1 MRIRSGQMAFFQ
13 QLITNL
19 EHSPAGQQAAQTR
32 GGGVQEVLKYAPR
45 KVRCQ
50 HGTAAEPINQLETE
64 LKQWRDRACRAET
77 QLRFIEKSIQQ
88 IAPERVT
95 AFRLRG

>member
-1 MRIRSGQMAFFQ
+1 MAFFQ
-13 QLITNL
+13 QLIANL

-32 GGGVQEVLKYAPR
+32 GGGVQEVLKYAPK

-50 HGTAAEPINQLETE
+50 HGTAEEPINQLETE
-64 LKQWRDRACRAET
+64 LKQWQDRARRAKT

-88 IAPERVT
+88 IAAEHVT
-95 AFRLRG
+95 DFRIRG